1 VSGYVGVRPW
11 VISHM
16 LDLAG
21 YVPAED
27 LVQRRIVEPA
37 VGDGSILGAIVQ
49 RLSESCRE
57 HGRDIGEAYDSLVAY
72 DVDAS
77 KVREARLMVVDL
89 LLTEGWLA
97 QVAVWVAASWI
108 RHADYLLVDKSVG
121 VDHVIC
127 RPPYAAFNH
136 IPQRL
141 YDTYR
146 TTHPCL
152 TSRSDAYIA
161 FIQHGLG
168 TLGRDGNLIMIL
180 PTNWLSS
187 HSGGRIRQKI
197 HNSYAIDLLL
207 DLTEADVYNRRIS
220 GLNPMICLL
229 RNGLSKR
236 PIVAEAGRNYYHP
249 DGQTLET
256 WIKGTES
263 TLEAPNIS
271 AHRLA
276 SWTYSP
282 ERKWRFRAPIPAL
295 NRIHQQHPRLG
306 SHPGIKVGHGIR
318 TGMDVAFQATTTDP
332 IEPDR
337 LLPMAVTGDIKNG
350 RLVWQGI
357 HLVNP
362 WDAQGNLARLED
374 YPLMADWLGRYREV
388 LGARRAIRGDVWYR
402 TNDQF
407 DQATADRSKLLLP
420 KMSHNLMPLLDDIGL
435 CPHFHFCC
443 VVSDSWSLKALG
455 GLLLSRVANQ
465 LIREHCHVGRGG
477 TMHIR
482 AGALSSLPVP
492 DWSGVS
498 AGDAGL
504 LEFAFDSGEV
514 ELATVVAERLYGV
527 EPDEY

>member
-1 VSGYVGVRPW
+1 MSGYVGVRPW

-57 HGRDIGEAYDSLVAY
+57 HGRDIGEAYDSLIAY

-77 KVREARLMVVDL
+77 RVREARLMVVDL
-89 LLTEGWLA
+89 LLAEGWLA

-141 YDTYR
+141 YDAYR
-146 TTHPCL
+146 TTHHCL
-152 TSRSDAYIA
+152 TARQDAYVA
-161 FIQHGLG
+161 FIEHGLR
-168 TLGRDGNLIMIL
+168 TLGRDGNLVMIL

-207 DLTEADVYNRRIS
+207 DLTEADVYNRRVS

-236 PIVAEAGRNYYHP
+236 PVVAEAGRNYYHP
-249 DGQTLET
+249 DGQILEA
-256 WIKGTES
+256 WIRSTES

-276 SWTYSP
+276 RWSYSP
-282 ERKWRFRAPIPAL
+282 ERKWRFRAPNPAL

-318 TGMDVAFQATTTDP
+318 TGMDMAFQATINDP

-337 LLPMAVTGDIKNG
+337 LLPMVVTGDIKAG
-350 RLVWQGI
+350 HLAWQGTY
-357 HLVNP
+357 LVNP
-362 WDAQGNLARLED
+362 WDAQGNLVRLED
-374 YPLMADWLGRYREV
+374 YPLMADWLGRYRDV
-388 LGARRAIRGDVWYR
+388 LVARRAIRGDVWYR
-402 TNDQF
+402 TNDQL
-407 DQATADRSKLLLP
+407 DHVVADRTKLLLP
-420 KMSHNLMPLLDDIGL
+420 KMSHNLLPLFDYIGL
-435 CPHFHFCC
+435 CPHFHFCY
-443 VVSDSWSLKALG
+443 VISDSWSLEALG

-477 TMHIR
+477 TLHIR
-482 AGALSSLPVP
+482 GGALSSLPVP
-492 DWSGVS
+492 DWSRVS
-498 AGDAGL
+498 AGDAEL
-504 LEFAFDSGEV
+504 LESAFRSGSVEV
-514 ELATVVAERLYGV
+514 ATVVAEGLYGIKA
-527 EPDEY
+527 DEY

>member
-21 YVPAED
+21 YFPAED

-49 RLSESCRE
+49 RLSESCHA

-77 KVREARLMVVDL
+77 RVREARLMVVDL
-89 LLTEGWLA
+89 LLAEGWLA

-141 YDTYR
+141 YDAYR
-146 TTHPCL
+146 ASHRCL
-152 TSRSDAYIA
+152 TARSDAYIA
-161 FIQHGLG
+161 FMEHGLG

-180 PTNWLSS
+180 PTNWLGS
-187 HSGGRIRQKI
+187 HSAGNIRQKI
-197 HNSYAIDLLL
+197 HNAYAIDLLL
-207 DLTEADVYNRRIS
+207 NLTEADVYDRRIS

-229 RNGLSKR
+229 RNGTPKT
-236 PIVAEAGRNYYHP
+236 PIVAEAGRDYYHP
-249 DGQTLET
+249 DGQTLEA
-256 WIKGTES
+256 WIKGTDS

-271 AHRLA
+271 AHRLTH
-276 SWTYSP
+276 WTYAP
-282 ERKWRFRAPIPAL
+282 ERRWRFRPPNMAL
-295 NRIHQQHPRLG
+295 NRIHKQHPRLG
-306 SHPGIKVGHGIR
+306 SHPGIKVSHGIR
-318 TGMDVAFQATTTDP
+318 TGMDTAFQATATDP

-337 LLPMAVTGDIKNG
+337 LLPMAVTGDIKSGN
-350 RLVWQGI
+350 LVWQGT
-357 HLVNP
+357 HLVSP
-362 WDAQGNLARLED
+362 WDAQGNLVRLED
-374 YPLMADWLGRYREV
+374 YPLMADWFGRHREI
-388 LGARRAIRGDVWYR
+388 LASRRAIRGDVWYR
-402 TNDQF
+402 TNDQV
-407 DQATADRSKLLLP
+407 DQSLAGRVKLLLP
-420 KMSHNLMPLLDDIGL
+420 KMSHRLMPLLDDIGL
-435 CPHFHFCC
+435 YPHFHFCY
-443 VVSDSWSLKALG
+443 VVSDSWDLGALG
-455 GLLLSRVANQ
+455 GLLLSRIANQ

-477 TMHIR
+477 SLHIR
-482 AGALSSLPVP
+482 SGALSSLPIP
-492 DWSGVS
+492 DWQQVS
-498 AGDAGL
+498 AGDAEL
-504 LEFAFDSGEV
+504 LGHAFYTGSVEV
-514 ELATVVAERLYGV
+514 ATVVAERLYGV